1 MPTGIVKWF
10 NLQKGYGFVVPDG
23 GGEDAF
29 VHISAVEQAG
39 LTSLEEGQ
47 KIEYELAEG
56 RNGKMAAQ
64 TISIPE

>member
-10 NLQKGYGFVVPDG
+10 NLQKGYGFLTPDE

-29 VHISAVEQAG
+29 VHISAVEESG

-47 KIEYELAEG
+47 KVEYELVEG

-64 TISIPE
+64 TISISE